1 MKTFIA
7 SLIVLLLLLIGINV
21 YTRYLETTIN
31 DITEQVKS
39 VSEAAYKK
47 DWEDCKGKVKK
58 LVNIWSKKEPVL
70 AMFNDHEDVDNIKL
84 SISKLKESILH
95 ENYEETFKCLGET
108 VILLDRIKKNSTLTL
123 ENILSLAQFG
133 TLCHIML

>member
-7 SLIVLLLLLIGINV
+7 SLIVLTLLLIGINV
-21 YTRYLETTIN
+21 YTRYLESTIN
-31 DITEQVKS
+31 DISEQVKIVGES
-39 VSEAAYKK
+39 AYKK
-47 DWEDCKGKVKK
+47 DWEYCKDNVKK
-58 LVNIWSKKEPVL
+58 LVHIWSKKEPVL

-84 SISKLKESILH
+84 SISKLKESVLH

-108 VILLDRIKKNSTLTL
+108 NILLDRIKKNSTLTL

>member
-7 SLIVLLLLLIGINV
+7 SLVVLALLLIGINV
-21 YTRYLETTIN
+21 YTRYLEGTIN
-31 DITEQVKS
+31 DISEQVKIVGES
-39 VSEAAYKK
+39 AYKK
-47 DWEDCKGKVKK
+47 DWEYCKNSVKT

-84 SISKLKESILH
+84 SISKLKESVLH

-108 VILLDRIKKNSTLTL
+108 NILLDRIKKNSTLTL

>member
-7 SLIVLLLLLIGINV
+7 SLVVLALLLIGINI
-21 YTRYLETTIN
+21 YTHYLESTIN
-31 DITEQVKS
+31 DISEQVKI
-39 VSEAAYKK
+39 VGETAYKK
-47 DWEDCKGKVKK
+47 DWEYCKDNVKK

-84 SISKLKESILH
+84 SISKLKESVLH
-95 ENYEETFKCLGET
+95 ENYEETFKCLGEAN
-108 VILLDRIKKNSTLTL
+108 ILLDRIRKNSTLTL

>member
-7 SLIVLLLLLIGINV
+7 SLVVLALLLIGINV
-21 YTRYLETTIN
+21 YTYYLESTIN
-31 DITEQVKS
+31 DISEQVKI

-47 DWEDCKGKVKK
+47 DWEYCKDNVKR
-58 LVNIWSKKEPVL
+58 LVDIWSEKEPVL

-108 VILLDRIKKNSTLTL
+108 NILLGRIKKNGTLTL

-133 TLCHIML
+133 ALCHIML

>member
-7 SLIVLLLLLIGINV
+7 SLVVLALLLIGINV
-21 YTRYLETTIN
+21 YTRYLEDTID
-31 DITEQVKS
+31 DISEQVKIVGES
-39 VSEAAYKK
+39 AYKK
-47 DWEDCKGKVKK
+47 EWEYCKDSAKT

-84 SISKLKESILH
+84 SISKLKESVLH

-108 VILLDRIKKNSTLTL
+108 NILLDRIKKNSTLTL

>member
-7 SLIVLLLLLIGINV
+7 SLIVLSLLLIGINI
-21 YTRYLETTIN
+21 YTYYLESTIN
-31 DITEQVKS
+31 EISEQVKI

-47 DWEDCKGKVKK
+47 DWEYCKENVKK

-70 AMFNDHEDVDNIKL
+70 AMFNDQEDVYNIKL

-108 VILLDRIKKNSTLTL
+108 IILLDRIKKNSTFTL
-123 ENILSLAQFG
+123 ENILSLAQF
-133 TLCHIML
+133 